1 MASANSTLRLV
12 VDSKEYDATLK
23 NAQKG
28 LTALEASLRNAGK
41 SFNDTD
47 AKVMKY
53 VSSIGTMNASATT
66 VRGKVGEMT
75 SAFINLSQ
83 VYNQMSA
90 DVKSGDIGKALAAS
104 METLKQRTLAAK
116 EELRGLESQLS
127 TTTDIK
133 MPSVDGGA
141 MSGAF
146 SDFTKQFTMGNVY
159 AMAIQE
165 GISALQSFASEMKET
180 VRQGI
185 EMAKAGEGIRNAF
198 ERLNRPD
205 LLDNLKEATHGT
217 VSELELMKQAVKF
230 NDFNLNLDEMGT
242 LLAFAQQKAKDTGQS
257 VDYMVDSIVTGL
269 GRQSKLIL
277 DNLGISAA
285 EITSEMKKT
294 GDMTTAV
301 ANIIKRQMGEAGEY
315 IETAADRAAR
325 QQAELADK
333 SEELGRRLLEADEAA
348 ERFNATLK
356 IGTMQVL
363 AETYEGLQALGDAAD
378 DFITPL
384 IKSFKDLGLPIETVK
399 GLVHAL
405 GTELENTEIVGV
417 SALGAIKTAAA
428 GLVSPLMGAVTYLR
442 EFGKQANRVQNIANT
457 VTDFKDKF
465 YGAVKNMMTPHVAP
479 PTTDDSKNKNKNKN
493 KGKTTTKPKTEYE
506 LNEEAIKKLAN
517 EYAKLASSEDKL
529 TSQEEERMAAIRAQ
543 ISILQERNQAY
554 KEFVDIAQGKDVKK
568 FEDGEVGKLEEEL
581 SNMRKALSHASST
594 DEFKDIQEDIDILT
608 IKIKQLKGEYE
619 TIFEKGS
626 FSDILKATKDLEKL
640 AKVENTIGADGN
652 VVVNGKQNTGVN
664 AAFDKAKLSDANIKG
679 FISAIKQQLDSED
692 IGGVVYERLT
702 ERLKDATLMQ
712 SVIKGMIAGGVKG
725 ADFSDIAN
733 DIKKK
738 LSKGGDISDEDWQAF
753 LDRIN
758 EKINSAGLKLKIEV
772 DSDGKIKG
780 ITTESEAM
788 TKSWQ
793 KAAQSIGQVSGAL
806 NQIEDPAAKI
816 IGTIGQAVA
825 TIALSYAKAVKDAEE
840 LGGPWA
846 WIAFAAA
853 GLATMIST
861 ISAIHSA
868 TGYAQG
874 GIIKGTS
881 YSGDNIGGL
890 VDGSQLV
897 GLNAGEV
904 VLNHAQTETLANSLE
919 NDQQGGTTS
928 VPYVMGEQVFLGVN
942 TYLRRT
948 GRGELVT
955 TKTR

>member
-28 LTALEASLRNAGK
+28 LTALEASLKNAGK

-53 VSSIGTMNASATT
+53 VSSIGTMNASSTT
-66 VRGKVGEMT
+66 VKGKVGEMT

-90 DVKSGDIGKALAAS
+90 EVKSGDIGKALAAS

-127 TTTDIK
+127 TTTDIN
-133 MPSVDGGA
+133 MQSGGDA
-141 MSGAF
+141 LSGAF
-146 SDFTKQFTMGNVY
+146 SDLTKQFTMGNVY

-165 GISALQSFASEMKET
+165 GISALQSFASEMQET
-180 VRQGI
+180 VKQGI
-185 EMAKAGEGIRNAF
+185 EMAKAGEGIRKAF

-230 NDFNLNLDEMGT
+230 NDFRLNLDEMGT

-301 ANIIKRQMGEAGEY
+301 ANIIKRQMGEAGDY

-333 SEELGRRLLEADEAA
+333 SEELGRRLLEADAAA
-348 ERFNATLK
+348 ERFHTTLK
-356 IGTMQVL
+356 VGTMQVL

-384 IKSFKDLGLPIETVK
+384 VKAFNDLGFPIETVK
-399 GLVHAL
+399 GLVQAL

-428 GLVSPLMGAVTYLR
+428 GLISPLAGVVTYLR
-442 EFGKQANRVQNIANT
+442 EFGKHANRVQNIANS
-457 VTDFKDKF
+457 VTDSVDKF
-465 YGAVKNMMTPHVAP
+465 NGVVNSIVNPYVAP
-479 PTTDDSKNKNKNKN
+479 PTTDDSKNKNKNN
-493 KGKTTTKPKTEYE
+493 GKTKQKEKTEYE

-517 EYAKLASSEDKL
+517 EYAKLASSENKL
-529 TSQEEERMAAIRAQ
+529 TSQDEERMAAIRAQ
-543 ISILQERNQAY
+543 ISLLQERNQAY

-594 DEFKDIQEDIDILT
+594 DEFKEIQEDIDILT

-652 VVVNGKQNTGVN
+652 VVVNGRQNTGIN
-664 AAFDKAKLSDANIKG
+664 AAFDIAKLSDANIKG

-692 IGGVVYERLT
+692 MGGVVYDKLT

-712 SVIKGMIAGGVKG
+712 SVLNGMIKGGVEG

-738 LSKGGDISDEDWQAF
+738 LLEGDISDEDWQAF
-753 LDRIN
+753 LDKIN

-772 DSDGKIKG
+772 DSDGTIKG
-780 ITTESEAM
+780 ITTQSEEM

-793 KAAQSIGQVSGAL
+793 KAAGVIGQVSGAL

-816 IGTIGQAVA
+816 MGIVGEAIATVA
-825 TIALSYAKAVKDAEE
+825 
-840 LGGPWA
+840 LG
-846 WIAFAAA
+846 
-853 GLATMIST
+853 
-861 ISAIHSA
+861 
-868 TGYAQG
+868 Y
-874 GIIKGTS
+874 
-881 YSGDNIGGL
+881 
-890 VDGSQLV
+890 
-897 GLNAGEV
+897 
-904 VLNHAQTETLANSLE
+904 
-919 NDQQGGTTS
+919 
-928 VPYVMGEQVFLGVN
+928 
-942 TYLRRT
+942 
-948 GRGELVT
+948 ELVSSEVA
-955 TKTR
+955 

>member
-28 LTALEASLRNAGK
+28 LTDLEASLRNAGK

-127 TTTDIK
+127 TTTDTK

-257 VDYMVDSIVTGL
+257 VDYMVDAIVTGL

-301 ANIIKRQMGEAGEY
+301 ANIIKRQMGEAGDY

-384 IKSFKDLGLPIETVK
+384 IKSFNDLGLPIETVK
-399 GLVHAL
+399 GLVQAL
-405 GTELENTEIVGV
+405 GDELENTEIAGV

-428 GLVSPLMGAVTYLR
+428 GLISPLMGVVTYLR

-457 VTDFKDKF
+457 VTDSVDKVN
-465 YGAVKNMMTPHVAP
+465 GVVNSIVTPYVAP
-479 PTTDDSKNKNKNKN
+479 PTTGDSKNTNKN
-493 KGKTTTKPKTEYE
+493 KGKTKQKEKTQYE

-594 DEFKDIQEDIDILT
+594 DEFKEIQEEIDILT
-608 IKIKQLKGEYE
+608 IKIKQLKGEYD
-619 TIFEKGS
+619 TIFENGS

-652 VVVNGKQNTGVN
+652 VVVNGRQNTGVN
-664 AAFDKAKLSDANIKG
+664 AAFDIAKLSDANIKG

-692 IGGVVYERLT
+692 IGGIVFEKLT

-712 SVIKGMIAGGVKG
+712 SVINGMITGGVKG

-738 LSKGGDISDEDWQAF
+738 LLEGDISDEDWQAF

-780 ITTESEAM
+780 ITTQSEEM

-793 KAAQSIGQVSGAL
+793 KAAGVIGQVSGAL

-816 IGTIGQAVA
+816 MGIVGEAIATVA
-825 TIALSYAKAVKDAEE
+825 LGYAKASATPKD
-840 LGGPWA
+840 PWS
-846 WIAFAAA
+846 WIAFAAT
-853 GLATMIST
+853 GLATMMTMISG
-861 ISAIHSA
+861 IHSA

-874 GIIKGTS
+874 GIIKGNS

-919 NDQQGGTTS
+919 NDQQGGITS

>member
-66 VRGKVGEMT
+66 ARGKVGEMT

-90 DVKSGDIGKALAAS
+90 EVKSGDVGKALAAS

-127 TTTDIK
+127 TTTDTK

-165 GISALQSFASEMKET
+165 GISALQSFTSEMQET
-180 VRQGI
+180 VKQGI

-301 ANIIKRQMGEAGEY
+301 ANIIKRQMGEAGDY

-348 ERFNATLK
+348 DRFNATLK

-384 IKSFKDLGLPIETVK
+384 IKSFNDLGLPIETVK
-399 GLVHAL
+399 GLVQAL
-405 GTELENTEIVGV
+405 GDELENTEIAGV
-417 SALGAIKTAAA
+417 SALGAIKTAAT
-428 GLVSPLMGAVTYLR
+428 GLISPLMGVITYLR

-457 VTDFKDKF
+457 VTDSVDKVN
-465 YGAVKNMMTPHVAP
+465 GVVNSIVTPYVAP
-479 PTTDDSKNKNKNKN
+479 PTTGDSKNTNKN
-493 KGKTTTKPKTEYE
+493 KGKTKQKEKTEYE

-594 DEFKDIQEDIDILT
+594 DEFKEIQEEIDILT
-608 IKIKQLKGEYE
+608 IKIKQLKGEYD
-619 TIFEKGS
+619 TIFENGS

-652 VVVNGKQNTGVN
+652 VVVNGRQNTGVN
-664 AAFDKAKLSDANIKG
+664 AAFDMAKLSDANIKG

-692 IGGVVYERLT
+692 IGGVVYDKLT

-712 SVIKGMIAGGVKG
+712 SVINGMIAGGVKG

-738 LSKGGDISDEDWQAF
+738 LLEGDISDEDWQSF

-758 EKINSAGLKLKIEV
+758 EKIDSAGLKLKIEV

-793 KAAQSIGQVSGAL
+793 KAAGVIGQVSGAL

-816 IGTIGQAVA
+816 MGIVGEAIATVA
-825 TIALSYAKAVKDAEE
+825 LGYAKASATPKD
-840 LGGPWA
+840 PWS
-846 WIAFAAA
+846 WIAFAAT
-853 GLATMIST
+853 GLATMVTMISG
-861 ISAIHSA
+861 IHSA

-874 GIIKGTS
+874 GIIKGNS

-928 VPYVMGEQVFLGVN
+928 LPYVMGEQIILGAN
-942 TYLRRT
+942 AYLKRS

-955 TKTR
+955 TKMR

>member
-1 MASANSTLRLV
+1 MAKSVLELAVGTGQWDAGLKKAKSALDNFTQSQGGLQQALSRGGEKMQKFVQMMGQT
-12 VDSKEYDATLK
+12 DSKAKTAKGQLNDYKSTIEQLTMQYNRMND
-23 NAQKG
+23 AQKKTIG
-28 LTALEASLRNAGK
+28 QDYLQAIEQLKQKYRAVNEEIQAMNRSLN
-41 SFNDTD
+41 
-47 AKVMKY
+47 
-53 VSSIGTMNASATT
+53 
-66 VRGKVGEMT
+66 
-75 SAFINLSQ
+75 
-83 VYNQMSA
+83 
-90 DVKSGDIGKALAAS
+90 DVKAPNISGISG
-104 METLKQRTLAAK
+104 
-116 EELRGLESQLS
+116 G
-127 TTTDIK
+127 
-133 MPSVDGGA
+133 GGA
-141 MSGAF
+141 LSGAF
-146 SDFTKQFTMGNVY
+146 SDLTSQFTMGNLY
-159 AMAIQE
+159 AAAIQE
-165 GISALQSFASEMKET
+165 GISALQSFASEMQET
-180 VRQGI
+180 VKQGI

-205 LLDNLKEATHGT
+205 LLGNLKEATHGT

-230 NDFNLNLDEMGT
+230 NDFRLNLDEMGT

-285 EITSEMKKT
+285 AITSEMKKT

-333 SEELGRRLLEADEAA
+333 SEELGRRLLEADAAA
-348 ERFNATLK
+348 ERFNTTIK
-356 IGTMQVL
+356 VGTMQVL

-384 IKSFKDLGLPIETVK
+384 VKAFNDLGLPIETVK
-399 GLVHAL
+399 GLVQAL

-428 GLVSPLMGAVTYLR
+428 GLISPLMGVVTYLR
-442 EFGKQANRVQNIANT
+442 EFGKHANRVQNIADS
-457 VTDFKDKF
+457 VSDIADKVNGVVNSIVNP
-465 YGAVKNMMTPHVAP
+465 YVAP
-479 PTTDDSKNKNKNKN
+479 PATDDSKNKNKN

-594 DEFKDIQEDIDILT
+594 DEFKEIQEDIDILT

-652 VVVNGKQNTGVN
+652 VVVTGRKNTGVN
-664 AAFDKAKLSDANIKG
+664 AAFDIAKLSDANIKG

-692 IGGVVYERLT
+692 MGGVVYNKLT

-712 SVIKGMIAGGVKG
+712 SVLSGMIKGGVEG
-725 ADFSDIAN
+725 ADFSDISN
-733 DIKKK
+733 EIKKK
-738 LSKGGDISDEDWQAF
+738 LLEGDITDEDWQAF
-753 LDRIN
+753 LDKIN
-758 EKINSAGLKLKIEV
+758 EKINSAGLKLKIEI
-772 DSDGKIKG
+772 DSDGTIKG
-780 ITTESEAM
+780 ITTQSEKM

-793 KAAQSIGQVSGAL
+793 KAAGVIGQVSGAL

-816 IGTIGQAVA
+816 MGIVGEAIATVA
-825 TIALSYAKAVKDAEE
+825 LGYAKASATPKD
-840 LGGPWA
+840 PWT
-846 WIAFAAA
+846 WIAFAAT
-853 GLATMIST
+853 GLATMVSMISG
-861 ISAIHSA
+861 IHSA

-874 GIIKGTS
+874 GIIKGNS

-904 VLNHAQTETLANSLE
+904 VLSHAQTASLADELE
-919 NDQQGGTTS
+919 NNNQGGTTS
-928 VPYVMGEQVFLGVN
+928 IPYVMGEQIFLGVN
-942 TYLRRT
+942 AFLKRS
-948 GRGELVT
+948 GRGELIT
-955 TKTR
+955 TKG

>member
-28 LTALEASLRNAGK
+28 LTALEASLKNAGK

-53 VSSIGTMNASATT
+53 VSSIGTMNASSTT
-66 VRGKVGEMT
+66 VKGKVGEMT

-90 DVKSGDIGKALAAS
+90 EVKSGDIGKALAAS

-127 TTTDIK
+127 TTTDIN
-133 MPSVDGGA
+133 MQSGGDA
-141 MSGAF
+141 LSGAF
-146 SDFTKQFTMGNVY
+146 SDLTKQFTMGNVY

-165 GISALQSFASEMKET
+165 GISALQSFASEMQET
-180 VRQGI
+180 VKQGI
-185 EMAKAGEGIRNAF
+185 EMAKAGEGIRKAF

-230 NDFNLNLDEMGT
+230 NDFRLNLDEMGT

-301 ANIIKRQMGEAGEY
+301 ANIIKRQMGEAGDY

-333 SEELGRRLLEADEAA
+333 SEELGRRLLEADAAA
-348 ERFNATLK
+348 ERFHTTLK
-356 IGTMQVL
+356 VGTMQVL

-384 IKSFKDLGLPIETVK
+384 VKAFNDLGFPIETVK
-399 GLVHAL
+399 GLVQAL

-428 GLVSPLMGAVTYLR
+428 GLISPLAGVVTYLR
-442 EFGKQANRVQNIANT
+442 EFGKHANRVQNIANS
-457 VTDFKDKF
+457 VTDSVDKF
-465 YGAVKNMMTPHVAP
+465 NGVVNSIVNPYVAP
-479 PTTDDSKNKNKNKN
+479 PTTDDSKNKNKNN
-493 KGKTTTKPKTEYE
+493 GKTKQKEKTEYE

-517 EYAKLASSEDKL
+517 EYAKLASSENKL
-529 TSQEEERMAAIRAQ
+529 TSQDEERMAAIRAQ
-543 ISILQERNQAY
+543 ISLLQERNQAY

-594 DEFKDIQEDIDILT
+594 DEFKEIQEDIDILT

-652 VVVNGKQNTGVN
+652 VVVNGRQNTGIN
-664 AAFDKAKLSDANIKG
+664 AAFDIAKLSDANIKG

-692 IGGVVYERLT
+692 MGGVVYDKLT

-712 SVIKGMIAGGVKG
+712 SVLNGMIKGGVEG

-738 LSKGGDISDEDWQAF
+738 LLEGDISDEDWQAF
-753 LDRIN
+753 LDKIN

-772 DSDGKIKG
+772 DSDGTIKG
-780 ITTESEAM
+780 ITTQSEEM

-793 KAAQSIGQVSGAL
+793 KAAGVIGQVSGAL

-816 IGTIGQAVA
+816 MGIVGEAIATVA
-825 TIALSYAKAVKDAEE
+825 LGYAKASAKPKD
-840 LGGPWA
+840 PWS
-846 WIAFAAA
+846 WIAFAAT
-853 GLATMIST
+853 GLATMMTMISG
-861 ISAIHSA
+861 IHSA

-874 GIIKGTS
+874 GIIKGNS

-904 VLNHAQTETLANSLE
+904 VLSHAQTETLANTLE
-919 NDQQGGTTS
+919 NGQQGGTTS
-928 VPYVMGEQVFLGVN
+928 IPYVMGEQIFLGVN
-942 TYLRRT
+942 AFLKRS
-948 GRGELVT
+948 GRGELIT
-955 TKTR
+955 TKG

>member
-66 VRGKVGEMT
+66 VKGKVGEMT

-90 DVKSGDIGKALAAS
+90 EVKSGDIGKALAAS

-127 TTTDIK
+127 TTTDIN
-133 MPSVDGGA
+133 MTSGGGA
-141 MSGAF
+141 LSGAF
-146 SDFTKQFTMGNVY
+146 SDLTKQFTMGNVY

-165 GISALQSFASEMKET
+165 GISALQSFASEMQET
-180 VRQGI
+180 VKQGI

-230 NDFNLNLDEMGT
+230 NDFRLNLDEMGT

-333 SEELGRRLLEADEAA
+333 SEELGRRLLEADAAA
-348 ERFNATLK
+348 ERFYTTLK
-356 IGTMQVL
+356 VGTMQVL

-378 DFITPL
+378 DFFTPL
-384 IKSFKDLGLPIETVK
+384 VKAFNDLGLPIETVR
-399 GLVHAL
+399 GLVQAL
-405 GTELENTEIVGV
+405 GNELENTEIVGV

-428 GLVSPLMGAVTYLR
+428 GLISPLMGVVTYLR
-442 EFGKQANRVQNIANT
+442 EFGKHANRVRNIADS
-457 VTDFKDKF
+457 VTDSVDKF
-465 YGAVKNMMTPHVAP
+465 NGVVNSIVNPYVAP
-479 PTTDDSKNKNKNKN
+479 PTTDDSKNKNKNK
-493 KGKTTTKPKTEYE
+493 GKTKQKEKTKYE

-529 TSQEEERMAAIRAQ
+529 TSQDEERMAAIRAQ

-652 VVVNGKQNTGVN
+652 VVVTGRQNTGVN
-664 AAFDKAKLSDANIKG
+664 AAFDISKLSDANIKG

-692 IGGVVYERLT
+692 IGGVVFDKLT

-712 SVIKGMIAGGVKG
+712 SVINGMITGGVKG

-733 DIKKK
+733 DIKNK
-738 LSKGGDISDEDWQAF
+738 LLEGDISDEDWQAF

-772 DSDGKIKG
+772 DSDGTIKG
-780 ITTESEAM
+780 ITTQSEAM

-793 KAAQSIGQVSGAL
+793 KAAGVIGQVSGAL

-816 IGTIGQAVA
+816 MGIVGEAIATVA
-825 TIALSYAKAVKDAEE
+825 LGYAKASATPKD
-840 LGGPWA
+840 PWL
-846 WIAFAAA
+846 WIAFAAT
-853 GLATMIST
+853 GLATMMTMISG
-861 ISAIHSA
+861 IHSA

-874 GIIKGTS
+874 GIIKGNS

-904 VLNHAQTETLANSLE
+904 VLSHAQTETLANTLE
-919 NDQQGGTTS
+919 NGQQGGITS
-928 VPYVMGEQVFLGVN
+928 LPYVMGEQIILGAN
-942 TYLRRT
+942 AFLRRS

-955 TKTR
+955 TKMK